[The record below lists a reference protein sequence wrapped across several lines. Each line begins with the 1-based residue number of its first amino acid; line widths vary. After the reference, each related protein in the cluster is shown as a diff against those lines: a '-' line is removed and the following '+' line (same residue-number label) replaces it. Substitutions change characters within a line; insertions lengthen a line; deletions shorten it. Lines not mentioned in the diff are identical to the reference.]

1 MAMAWG
7 DSGRKNSSAFA
18 MSKSAS
24 PASNTTAATS
34 PTASSIAMSRS
45 PSSSSASASPAEVL
59 ALEGLRNVDICQLK
73 DITQVLKA
81 INLRAD
87 KLIAGES
94 KQQYL
99 IFRGVTQTDLAEIDD
114 VLPKYARVTY
124 YKDINLLVI
133 KLMPAGKHEFSHA
146 EFGLMIIQKMIMMG
160 MPWHELCP
168 VAATRFK
175 GPSSSKEGD
184 TSFKPASRVRE
195 TDLPTIMIEAGLSE
209 SLARLKVDAK
219 LWLSY
224 SRPNRDK
231 VEIVIIISVQPEDRV
246 LHIERWENADR
257 PGRPVTRSNPAQ
269 IPMMMQEITIRPN
282 AAGAITLNEVTGAPL
297 VLNFNKIFLRNPT
310 APETDFT
317 FTANELADFA
327 NYFWGQVQ

>member
-1 MAMAWG
+1 
-7 DSGRKNSSAFA
+7 
-18 MSKSAS
+18 MSKSSS

-124 YKDINLLVI
+124 YEDINLLII
-133 KLMPAGKHEFSHA
+133 KLMPSGKHEMSHI
-146 EFGLMIIQKMIMMG
+146 EFGDMIKEKAIMMG
-160 MPWHELCP
+160 VSRRALTG
-168 VAATRFK
+168 VGGTRFK
-175 GPSSSKEGD
+175 GHSSSKEGD

-257 PGRPVTRSNPAQ
+257 PGRPVTRSNPAP